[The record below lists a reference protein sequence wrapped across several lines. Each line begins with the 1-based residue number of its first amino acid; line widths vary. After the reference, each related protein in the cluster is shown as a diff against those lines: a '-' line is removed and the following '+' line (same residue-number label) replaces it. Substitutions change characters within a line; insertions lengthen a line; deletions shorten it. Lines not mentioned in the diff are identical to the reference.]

1 MESLLVSSYNPS
13 VLGDALI
20 VVTNSDGKTQK
31 SEKKGQVVK
40 ITNNKDQPIGYNFFD
55 IAKDL
60 NLTDKNN
67 GQVFLDDKQVET
79 LNSALNKA
87 GFNDKIKADLTPKFV
102 VGYVK
107 EIKKHPDSDHLH
119 ICQVELDDGKMQQI
133 VCGAKNIDKDQKVVV
148 AKVGAM
154 MPNGKIIFPGK
165 LRGVES
171 DGMICSAHELGDT
184 KAPVNHHILVLGD
197 DYQIGAAFDLSK
209 LN

>member
-1 MESLLVSSYNPS
+1 MESLLVSSYNPN

-40 ITNNKDQPIGYNFFD
+40 IINDKDQPIGYNFFD

-67 GQVFLDDKQVET
+67 GQVFLDAKQVET

-119 ICQVELDDGKMQQI
+119 ICQVELNDGKMQQI

-154 MPNGKIIFPGK
+154 MPDGKIIFPGK
-165 LRGVES
+165 LRGIES

-197 DYQIGAAFDLSK
+197 DYQVGAAFDLSK